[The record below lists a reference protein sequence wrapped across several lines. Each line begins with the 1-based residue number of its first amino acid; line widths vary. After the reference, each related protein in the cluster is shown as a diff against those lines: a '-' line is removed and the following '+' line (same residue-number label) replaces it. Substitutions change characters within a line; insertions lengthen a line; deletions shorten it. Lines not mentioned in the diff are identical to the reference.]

1 MFLTLYTIVVVLLLF
16 GVTIFV
22 HELGHFLVARWCGL
36 TVEVFSIGFGPALWK
51 RKIKGVEYKIGI
63 LPLGGY
69 VALPQ
74 MDPAGGDQPETSEG
88 TPLPCVPPWKKI
100 LVSLAG
106 VICNMILAYFI
117 AQVVYMGGKS
127 YAPQE
132 EGAIIG
138 YVDTN
143 SLAYAEGLR
152 IGDRI
157 LTVEGQSV
165 STWDEFV
172 LGSAFYAEVT
182 LDLQTPG
189 DEIRVI
195 TMPTREIMGARRI
208 EGLAPLNYCYVLT
221 VQPGSSAEEAGL
233 ESGDRVLNVNGI
245 KLYSREHM
253 TEVVDEFAGQSVPA
267 EIERDGETLE
277 VQVRPRYNEDVK
289 RALIGISFNTLDIRK
304 PMDQIRSHASLI
316 FRFLRALVTPK
327 EAKEA
332 AKGVGGP
339 IAILSIIWIS
349 VQTDIILALWF
360 TGLLNVNLAILNLL
374 PIPVLDG
381 GHIVFALLE
390 AIRRKPVSPK
400 FVHVV
405 SNVFAILLIMV
416 FLVLSWRDV
425 SRFSLFGFGSGGDT
439 PAETNAAPAVIE
451 PQD

>member
-1 MFLTLYTIVVVLLLF
+1 
-16 GVTIFV
+16 
-22 HELGHFLVARWCGL
+22 
-36 TVEVFSIGFGPALWK
+36 
-51 RKIKGVEYKIGI
+51 
-63 LPLGGY
+63 
-69 VALPQ
+69 
-74 MDPAGGDQPETSEG
+74 
-88 TPLPCVPPWKKI
+88 
-100 LVSLAG
+100 
-106 VICNMILAYFI
+106 MILAYFI

-157 LTVEGQSV
+157 LAVEGQSV

-189 DEIRVI
+189 DEIRVLK
-195 TMPTREIMGARRI
+195 MPTREVMGARRI

-233 ESGDRVLNVNGI
+233 QSGDRVLNVNGI

-374 PIPVLDG
+374 PIPILDG

-400 FVHVV
+400 FVHAV
-405 SNVFAILLIMV
+405 SNMFAILLIMV

-425 SRFSLFGFGSGGDT
+425 SRFSLFGFGSGNDT
-439 PAETNAAPAVIE
+439 PAETNAAPAVVE